1 MTDIDLMTDCKFSED
16 GEPRATFHIVQFD
29 SNHFNVV
36 YNGTVATA
44 LTWGEMLEQ
53 IISLCHPDLSRAQY
67 RMLTR
72 EEFVADR
79 QRHQERVNVA

>member
-1 MTDIDLMTDCKFSED
+1 MTDIDLMTDCKFRED
-16 GEPRATFHIVQFD
+16 GQPIAAIHIIQFEG
-29 SNHFNVV
+29 SYFNVV
-36 YNGTVATA
+36 YNGTVATG

-53 IISLCHPDLSRAQY
+53 VISLCHPDLSRGQY

-79 QRHQERVNVA
+79 QRHQERVNV